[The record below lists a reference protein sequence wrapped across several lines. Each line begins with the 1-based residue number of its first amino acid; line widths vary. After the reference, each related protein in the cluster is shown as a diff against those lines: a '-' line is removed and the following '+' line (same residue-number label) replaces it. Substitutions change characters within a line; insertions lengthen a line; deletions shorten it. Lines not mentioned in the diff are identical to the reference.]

1 MTVPCQRGFSLLE
14 LLVVMFVVVI
24 ITSLVSLAVNS
35 GGQDLRLE
43 SDVRNL
49 ADVARYAM
57 DEAELSGDDYGLLL
71 QLKEG
76 AREQSYVYSWR
87 QRRPEGWRQPDLA
100 RDVFEDT
107 ELPAQI
113 ELELELDDV
122 PVPDFEAAEEAVDA
136 TPQVIFYASG
146 ETTPGALLWR
156 DREKGD
162 LLWRLEWDLLGR
174 FTALRRGLAD
184 DDEQQ

>member
-24 ITSLVSLAVNS
+24 ITSMVSLAVNS

-57 DEAELSGDDYGLLL
+57 DEAELSGDDFGLLL
-71 QLKEG
+71 QRNASSDDQG
-76 AREQSYVYSWR
+76 YIYSWR
-87 QRRPEGWRQPDLA
+87 QRRPEGWRLPELS
-100 RDVFEDT
+100 RDVFQDT
-107 ELPAQI
+107 ELPAEV

-122 PVPDFEAAEEAVDA
+122 PVPDFATTDEAIDA

-146 ETTPGALLWR
+146 ETTPGALQWR
-156 DREKGD
+156 DREEGN
-162 LLWRLEWDLLGR
+162 LLWRLEWDMLGR
-174 FTALRRGLAD
+174 FTTLRRGLAD
-184 DDEQQ
+184 DDETL

>member
-1 MTVPCQRGFSLLE
+1 VTVPCQRGFSLLE

-107 ELPAQI
+107 ELPAEI

-146 ETTPGALLWR
+146 AAIVVTVAVAADLRWSRSWWPWR
-156 DREKGD
+156 SLPSPCQR
-162 LLWRLEWDLLGR
+162 
-174 FTALRRGLAD
+174 
-184 DDEQQ
+184 